1 MELGNIELEKTIV
14 NSNEQN
20 NFLNS
25 AFGKLVN
32 SAIDIGIRY
41 ALPNFIENDVIDIK
55 NVLFN
60 NGLKEGVN
68 AAIQKSI
75 EIGKSAAGIITGN
88 FESVNQIETA
98 VKAGKMI
105 DSVSNVLDRVVDKA
119 ERKGS
124 LNSSVSTLIKKG
136 KDIMLESLNTN
147 LKNTLKEQ
155 SNGIEEIKK
164 YSKIWKENLNNKNFE
179 EMEKA
184 FMKIEEKL
192 NDLVPLEET
201 IKTAR
206 EIEIIHNLIKNNG
219 QNFNLTEDQIQTAI
233 NLSKY

>member
-60 NGLKEGVN
+60 NGLKEGIN

>member
-25 AFGKLVN
+25 AFGKVVN
-32 SAIDIGIRY
+32 NAIDIGIRY

-60 NGLKEGVN
+60 NGLKEGIN
-68 AAIQKSI
+68 AAIQKAI
-75 EIGKSAAGIITGN
+75 EIGKSATGIVTGN
-88 FESVNQIETA
+88 FENVNQIETA

-105 DSVSNVLDRVVDKA
+105 DSVSNVLDKVVDKA

-136 KDIMLESLNTN
+136 KDVILESLNTN
-147 LKNTLKEQ
+147 LNNTLKEQ
-155 SNGIEEIKK
+155 SNGIDEIKK

-184 FMKIEEKL
+184 FKIIEEKL